1 MLATAESWVRV
12 LPNECIKKLCPVHF
26 HENGSEYIMALTIG
40 KHEGY
45 VHFGTISGKGGGLWQ
60 PRNSS
65 ISSHL
70 QEV

>member
-1 MLATAESWVRV
+1 MLATTENWVRV

-26 HENGSEYIMALTIG
+26 HGNGSEYIMALTIG

-45 VHFGTISGKGGGLWQ
+45 VYFGTITGKVEGLWQ
-60 PRNSS
+60 ARDSS